1 MRMSERPE
9 PHRISLARGWKYSKD
24 WQRFFHK
31 PTNLCEQSVVRLRI
45 ETDRPLREIQLNGQI
60 LEIPQRS
67 SLGSSQGFSL
77 GASLGTSQGSSL
89 GSTGDS
95 GAENSARFGYDWHIS
110 QRLEARNELVLAWPN
125 PDPKTQESEPQIE
138 VWLEIFAP

>member
-1 MRMSERPE
+1 VRMSERPE
-9 PHRISLARGWKYSKD
+9 PHRISLARGWEYSKD

-45 ETDRPLREIQLNGQI
+45 ESDRPLREIQLNGQI
-60 LEIPQRS
+60 LEIPQES
-67 SLGSSQGFSL
+67 SL
-77 GASLGTSQGSSL
+77 GSSL
-89 GSTGDS
+89 GSTGNS

>member
-1 MRMSERPE
+1 MSERPE
-9 PHRISLARGWKYSKD
+9 PHRISLARGWKYSED

-67 SLGSSQGFSL
+67 SLGSSP
-77 GASLGTSQGSSL
+77 GTSQGSSL
-89 GSTGDS
+89 GSTGNS

-125 PDPKTQESEPQIE
+125 PDPKSQESEPQIE

>member
-1 MRMSERPE
+1 MSERPE

-45 ETDRPLREIQLNGQI
+45 ESDRPLREIQLNGQI

-67 SLGSSQGFSL
+67 SLGSSP
-77 GASLGTSQGSSL
+77 GTSQGSSL
-89 GSTGDS
+89 GSTGNS

>member
-67 SLGSSQGFSL
+67 S
-77 GASLGTSQGSSL
+77 QGSSL

>member
-1 MRMSERPE
+1 VRMSERPE
-9 PHRISLARGWKYSKD
+9 PHRISLARGWKYSED

-45 ETDRPLREIQLNGQI
+45 ESDRPLREIQLNGQI

>member
-1 MRMSERPE
+1 MSTRPE

-31 PTNLCEQSVVRLRI
+31 PTNLCQQSVVRLRI
-45 ETDRPLREIQLNGQI
+45 ESNRRLRSARLNGQI
-60 LEIPQRS
+60 LATIQEPAS
-67 SLGSSQGFSL
+67 SH
-77 GASLGTSQGSSL
+77 TS
-89 GSTGDS
+89 DS
-95 GAENSARFGYDWHIS
+95 GAENSFRFGYDWEITS
-110 QRLEARNELVLAWPN
+110 AVQARNELVLGWPN

>member
-1 MRMSERPE
+1 MSERPE

-45 ETDRPLREIQLNGQI
+45 ESDRPLREIQLNGQI

-125 PDPKTQESEPQIE
+125 PDLKTQESEPQIE

>member
-1 MRMSERPE
+1 
-9 PHRISLARGWKYSKD
+9 LARGWKYSED

-45 ETDRPLREIQLNGQI
+45 ESDRPLREIQLNGQI

-67 SLGSSQGFSL
+67 SLGSS
-77 GASLGTSQGSSL
+77 L
-89 GSTGDS
+89 GSTGNS

-110 QRLEARNELVLAWPN
+110 QRLEARNELVLGWPN

>member
-1 MRMSERPE
+1 MSERPE

-45 ETDRPLREIQLNGQI
+45 ESDRPLREIQLNGQI

-67 SLGSSQGFSL
+67 SLGSSP
-77 GASLGTSQGSSL
+77 GTSQGSSL
-89 GSTGDS
+89 GSTGNS

-125 PDPKTQESEPQIE
+125 PDPKSQESEPQIE

>member
-1 MRMSERPE
+1 MSEQPE

-45 ETDRPLREIQLNGQI
+45 ESDRPLREIQLNGQI

-67 SLGSSQGFSL
+67 SLGSSQSN
-77 GASLGTSQGSSL
+77 TD
-89 GSTGDS
+89 DS
-95 GAENSARFGYDWHIS
+95 GAENSDCFGYDWHIS

>member
-1 MRMSERPE
+1 MSTRPE

-31 PTNLCEQSVVRLRI
+31 PTNLCQQSVVRLRI
-45 ETDRPLREIQLNGQI
+45 ESNRALQSARLNGQI
-60 LEIPQRS
+60 L
-67 SLGSSQGFSL
+67 
-77 GASLGTSQGSSL
+77 ATSQEPASSHT
-89 GSTGDS
+89 SDS
-95 GAENSARFGYDWHIS
+95 GAENSFRFGYDWEITS
-110 QRLEARNELVLAWPN
+110 AVQARNELVLGWPN

>member
-45 ETDRPLREIQLNGQI
+45 ESDRPLREIQLNGQI

-67 SLGSSQGFSL
+67 SRGSSQ
-77 GASLGTSQGSSL
+77 GTSQGSSL

>member
-1 MRMSERPE
+1 MSERPE

-45 ETDRPLREIQLNGQI
+45 ESDRPLREIQLNGQI

-67 SLGSSQGFSL
+67 S
-77 GASLGTSQGSSL
+77 QGSSL
-89 GSTGDS
+89 GSTGNS

-110 QRLEARNELVLAWPN
+110 QRLEARNELVLGWPN

>member
-1 MRMSERPE
+1 MRMSTRPE

-31 PTNLCEQSVVRLRI
+31 PTNLCQQSVVRLRI
-45 ETDRPLREIQLNGQI
+45 ESDRALRSARLNGQI
-60 LEIPQRS
+60 LATIQEPAS
-67 SLGSSQGFSL
+67 SH
-77 GASLGTSQGSSL
+77 TS
-89 GSTGDS
+89 DS
-95 GAENSARFGYDWHIS
+95 GAENSFRFGYDWEITS
-110 QRLEARNELVLAWPN
+110 AVQARNELVLGWPN

>member
-1 MRMSERPE
+1 MSERPE

-67 SLGSSQGFSL
+67 SLGSS
-77 GASLGTSQGSSL
+77 L
-89 GSTGDS
+89 GSTGNS

-110 QRLEARNELVLAWPN
+110 QRLEARNELVLGWPN

>member
-1 MRMSERPE
+1 MRMSTRPE

-31 PTNLCEQSVVRLRI
+31 PTNLCQQSVVRLRI
-45 ETDRPLREIQLNGQI
+45 ESDRRLRTARLNGQI
-60 LEIPQRS
+60 LATIQEPVTIQEPASSHRS
-67 SLGSSQGFSL
+67 
-77 GASLGTSQGSSL
+77 
-89 GSTGDS
+89 DS
-95 GAENSARFGYDWHIS
+95 GAENSFRFGYDWEITS
-110 QRLEARNELVLAWPN
+110 AVQARNELVLDWPN

>member
-45 ETDRPLREIQLNGQI
+45 ESDRPLREIQLNGQI
-60 LEIPQRS
+60 LEIPQESSLRS
-67 SLGSSQGFSL
+67 SLGSSP
-77 GASLGTSQGSSL
+77 GTSQGSSL
-89 GSTGDS
+89 GSTGNS

>member
-45 ETDRPLREIQLNGQI
+45 ESDRPLREIQLNGQI

-67 SLGSSQGFSL
+67 SLGSSP
-77 GASLGTSQGSSL
+77 GTSQGSSL
-89 GSTGDS
+89 GSTGNS

-125 PDPKTQESEPQIE
+125 PDPKSQESEPQIE

>member
-45 ETDRPLREIQLNGQI
+45 ESDRPLREIQLNGQI

-67 SLGSSQGFSL
+67 SRGSSLGSSLGSSQ
-77 GASLGTSQGSSL
+77 

>member
-1 MRMSERPE
+1 MSERPE

-45 ETDRPLREIQLNGQI
+45 ESDRPLREIQLNGQI

-67 SLGSSQGFSL
+67 
-77 GASLGTSQGSSL
+77 SQGSSL

-110 QRLEARNELVLAWPN
+110 QRLEARNELVLGWPN

>member
-1 MRMSERPE
+1 MSEQPE

-45 ETDRPLREIQLNGQI
+45 ESDRPLREIQLNGQI

-67 SLGSSQGFSL
+67 SLGSSP
-77 GASLGTSQGSSL
+77 GTSQGSSL
-89 GSTGDS
+89 GSTGNS

>member
-1 MRMSERPE
+1 MRMSQRPE

-45 ETDRPLREIQLNGQI
+45 ESDRPLREIQLNGQI
-60 LEIPQRS
+60 LEISQES
-67 SLGSSQGFSL
+67 SL
-77 GASLGTSQGSSL
+77 GSSL

>member
-45 ETDRPLREIQLNGQI
+45 ESDRPLREIQLNGQI

-67 SLGSSQGFSL
+67 SLGLSQSN
-77 GASLGTSQGSSL
+77 
-89 GSTGDS
+89 TGDS
-95 GAENSARFGYDWHIS
+95 GAENSACFGYDWHIS

>member
-1 MRMSERPE
+1 MSERPE

-45 ETDRPLREIQLNGQI
+45 ESDRPLREIQLNGQI

-67 SLGSSQGFSL
+67 SLGSSP
-77 GASLGTSQGSSL
+77 GTSLGSSL

>member
-45 ETDRPLREIQLNGQI
+45 ESDRPLREIQLNGQI
-60 LEIPQRS
+60 LEIPQGS
-67 SLGSSQGFSL
+67 SLRSSQGSSL

>member
-45 ETDRPLREIQLNGQI
+45 ESDRPLREIQLNGQI

-67 SLGSSQGFSL
+67 SRGSSQSN
-77 GASLGTSQGSSL
+77 
-89 GSTGDS
+89 TGDS
-95 GAENSARFGYDWHIS
+95 GAENSDCFGYDWHIS

>member
-45 ETDRPLREIQLNGQI
+45 ESDRPLREIQLNGQI

-89 GSTGDS
+89 GSTGNS

-110 QRLEARNELVLAWPN
+110 QRLEARNELVLGWPN

>member
-9 PHRISLARGWKYSKD
+9 PHRISLARGWKYSED

-45 ETDRPLREIQLNGQI
+45 ESDRPLREIQLNGQI
-60 LEIPQRS
+60 LEIPQGS
-67 SLGSSQGFSL
+67 SLRSSQGSSL

>member
-1 MRMSERPE
+1 MSEQPE

-45 ETDRPLREIQLNGQI
+45 ESDRPLREIQLNGQI

-67 SLGSSQGFSL
+67 SQG
-77 GASLGTSQGSSL
+77 TSL

>member
-1 MRMSERPE
+1 MSERPE

-67 SLGSSQGFSL
+67 SRGSSLGSSLGSSQG
-77 GASLGTSQGSSL
+77 
-89 GSTGDS
+89 STGNS

>member
-1 MRMSERPE
+1 MSQRPE

-31 PTNLCEQSVVRLRI
+31 PTNLCQQSVVRLRI
-45 ETDRPLREIQLNGQI
+45 ESNRALQSARLNGQI
-60 LEIPQRS
+60 L
-67 SLGSSQGFSL
+67 
-77 GASLGTSQGSSL
+77 ATSQEPASSHT
-89 GSTGDS
+89 SDS
-95 GAENSARFGYDWHIS
+95 GAENSFRFGYDWEITS
-110 QRLEARNELVLAWPN
+110 AVQARNELVLGWPN

>member
-1 MRMSERPE
+1 MRMSEQPE

-31 PTNLCEQSVVRLRI
+31 PTNLCQQSVVRLRI
-45 ETDRPLREIQLNGQI
+45 ESDRPLREIQLNGQI

-67 SLGSSQGFSL
+67 SLGSSP
-77 GASLGTSQGSSL
+77 GTSLGSSL

-95 GAENSARFGYDWHIS
+95 GAENSDCFGYDWHIS
-110 QRLEARNELVLAWPN
+110 QRLEARNELLLGWPN
-125 PDPKTQESEPQIE
+125 PDPKTQESEPQI
-138 VWLEIFAP
+138 

>member
-1 MRMSERPE
+1 MSERPE
-9 PHRISLARGWKYSKD
+9 PHRISLARGWKYSED

-45 ETDRPLREIQLNGQI
+45 ESDRPLREIQLNGQI

-89 GSTGDS
+89 GSTGNS

>member
-1 MRMSERPE
+1 VRMSERPE
-9 PHRISLARGWKYSKD
+9 PHRISLARGWKYSED

-45 ETDRPLREIQLNGQI
+45 ESDRPLREIQLNGQI
-60 LEIPQRS
+60 LEISQES
-67 SLGSSQGFSL
+67 SL
-77 GASLGTSQGSSL
+77 GSSL

>member
-67 SLGSSQGFSL
+67 SLGSSP
-77 GASLGTSQGSSL
+77 GTSQGSSL
-89 GSTGDS
+89 GSTGNS

>member
-45 ETDRPLREIQLNGQI
+45 ESDRPLREIQLNGQI

-67 SLGSSQGFSL
+67 SLGSSQGSSL
-77 GASLGTSQGSSL
+77 GASLGTSLGTSL

>member
-1 MRMSERPE
+1 MSERPE
-9 PHRISLARGWKYSKD
+9 PHRISLARGWKYSED